1 MVVLNNT
8 GAGSQL
14 TKKPSVSGSTPKRPA
29 PPRPSPGSKTP
40 EKQNSDYQKK
50 TTRWEMFTQP
60 IEVFDFFFF
69 LSKITHF
76 TWWCSVD
83 VSSSTG
89 ILPVWVHVIER
100 ISVYTQ
106 PVSCHV
112 HCYDKR
118 LLSRWSWCQYMVLH
132 VENVTCTIYYIYVC
146 KYYWNIADK
155 SKVSGSGSGLWDYI
169 VRAMQYHVAWVRGYT
184 WAVPI

>member
-14 TKKPSVSGSTPKRPA
+14 MKKPSVSGSTPKRPA

-83 VSSSTG
+83 VSSS

-100 ISVYTQ
+100 IGVTHNLS
-106 PVSCHV
+106 PV
-112 HCYDKR
+112 
-118 LLSRWSWCQYMVLH
+118 M
-132 VENVTCTIYYIYVC
+132 
-146 KYYWNIADK
+146 
-155 SKVSGSGSGLWDYI
+155 YI
-169 VRAMQYHVAWVRGYT
+169 VMTRGYWVGEADVST
-184 WAVPI
+184 WCSMWKM